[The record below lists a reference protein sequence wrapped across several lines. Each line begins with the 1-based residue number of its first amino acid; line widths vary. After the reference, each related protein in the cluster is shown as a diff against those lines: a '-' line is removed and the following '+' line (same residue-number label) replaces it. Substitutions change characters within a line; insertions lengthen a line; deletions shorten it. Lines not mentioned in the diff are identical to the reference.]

1 MGDGCAAS
9 FPGAGE
15 NPGNE
20 VWLYEVYDGQSTA
33 VVGNTLR
40 LLFPIYLPFKS
51 RLERSWA
58 PGTLK
63 F

>member
-1 MGDGCAAS
+1 MGGGCATS

-20 VWLYEVYDGQSTA
+20 VWLYEVYDGRA
-33 VVGNTLR
+33 
-40 LLFPIYLPFKS
+40 LLSLGTHKEK
-51 RLERSWA
+51 LECSWA